1 MNKSCIFLTVLV
13 ALPLFAHPPKGL
25 EMTYDY
31 ESNILSVEIAH
42 SVNDAAKHF
51 IKKVVV
57 ELNGKKIIE
66 QTFKRQVDGETQ
78 QVMYKVIDG
87 IEGDK
92 ITVTAYCNISGK
104 KKADLTI
111 TMPSSDEASD

>member
-1 MNKSCIFLTVLV
+1 
-13 ALPLFAHPPKGL
+13 
-25 EMTYDY
+25 
-31 ESNILSVEIAH
+31 
-42 SVNDAAKHF
+42 
-51 IKKVVV
+51 
-57 ELNGKKIIE
+57 
-66 QTFKRQVDGETQ
+66 
-78 QVMYKVIDG
+78 MYKVIDG